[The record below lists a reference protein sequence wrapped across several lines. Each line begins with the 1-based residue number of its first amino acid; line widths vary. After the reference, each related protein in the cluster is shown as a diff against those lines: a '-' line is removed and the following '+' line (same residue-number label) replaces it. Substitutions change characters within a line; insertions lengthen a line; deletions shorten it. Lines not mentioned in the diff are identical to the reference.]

1 MSLKNPTSIAD
12 RPAFTHPAYVYRA
25 TVKKIVDGDTID
37 VLIDVGFGIY
47 VTKRLR
53 FLLIDTWEVRGVE
66 KEQGIIATERLTELI
81 NDAEK
86 VYIQTIMDAEGKYG
100 RVLAWIWTE
109 KQDLLLSVNEVLLDE
124 GHGTVYGS

>member
-1 MSLKNPTSIAD
+1 MSHTKPTSIDD
-12 RPAFTHPAYVYRA
+12 RPPFSHPAYVYRC
-25 TVKKIVDGDTID
+25 TVTNIVDGDTID

-53 FLLIDTWEVRGVE
+53 FLLIDTWETRGE
-66 KEQGIIATERLTELI
+66 EREQGLLAKERLEELV
-81 NDAEK
+81 NTAEK

-100 RVLAWIWTE
+100 RVLAWVWTE
-109 KQDLLLSVNEVLLDE
+109 TNDLLLSVNEVLLEE

>member
-1 MSLKNPTSIAD
+1 MSLKNPTSIED
-12 RPAFTHPAYVYRA
+12 RPAFSHPAYVYRA
-25 TVKKIVDGDTID
+25 TVTNVVDGDTID

-53 FLLIDTWEVRGVE
+53 FLLIDTWETRGTE
-66 KEQGIIATERLTELI
+66 REQGLAAKERLIELV
-81 NDAEK
+81 DTAER

-100 RVLAWIWTE
+100 RVLAWVWTE
-109 KQDLLLSVNEVLLDE
+109 TQDVLLSVNEVLLDE

>member
-25 TVKKIVDGDTID
+25 TVTNIVDGDTID

-53 FLLIDTWEVRGVE
+53 FLLIDTWEKRGVE
-66 KEQGIIATERLTELI
+66 KEQGLLATERLTELV

-109 KQDLLLSVNEVLLDE
+109 KEDLLLSVNEVLLDE